1 MLSDVAGHYKGAYPI
16 PELMKLTYREL
27 MFWYK
32 IMEVEIIEK
41 NILFDLAQKKK
52 QPPTP
57 QSLKR
62 MVDKRLKELKGGLS
76 E

>member
-1 MLSDVAGHYKGAYPI
+1 
-16 PELMKLTYREL
+16 
-27 MFWYK
+27 
-32 IMEVEIIEK
+32 MEVEIVEK
-41 NILFDLAQKKK
+41 NILHDLANKKK
-52 QPPTP
+52 PTPTP

>member
-1 MLSDVAGHYKGAYPI
+1 MAGHYKGAYPI
-16 PELMKLTYREL
+16 PELLKLTYREL
-27 MFWYK
+27 VFWYK

-41 NILFDLAQKKK
+41 NILHDLANKKK
-52 QPPTP
+52 PTPTP

-62 MVDKRLKELKGGLS
+62 MVDKKLKELKGGLS